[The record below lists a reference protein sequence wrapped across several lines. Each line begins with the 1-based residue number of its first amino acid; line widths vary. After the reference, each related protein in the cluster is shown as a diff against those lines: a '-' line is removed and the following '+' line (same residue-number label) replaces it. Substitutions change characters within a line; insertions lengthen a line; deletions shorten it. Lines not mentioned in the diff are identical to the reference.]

1 MLGSSFIFRLQ
12 IFTEDYWNYLRH
24 NNIEM
29 KGGGIMM
36 KRIRVLVTTIIIIA
50 LITGC
55 AQQKYIPEKV
65 DIRGKITQNIVNNNK
80 EILGI
85 ILVEGKLEDDTQV
98 DKASVSVTAKTKI
111 FVLKNGETLEKADYS
126 FLQEGQE
133 VEVIFTGPVRESYP
147 VQADAGKI
155 IIKASSPQD
164 EPATHTSN
172 GVELKIN
179 KNVLSAGE
187 TMNLTIDNN
196 SGSLISFGRPYM
208 FEIYKDGQWSEY
220 PLELAFTLE
229 LIIIDPGKT
238 FDQSVL
244 VDKLETGKYRI
255 LKYIRIE
262 NKDIDIKLVK
272 EFDIK

>member
-1 MLGSSFIFRLQ
+1 
-12 IFTEDYWNYLRH
+12 
-24 NNIEM
+24 M
-29 KGGGIMM
+29 K
-36 KRIRVLVTTIIIIA
+36 KIRVLVTIIIIIS
-50 LITGC
+50 LFTGC
-55 AQQKYIPEKV
+55 AQQKYMPEKV
-65 DIRGKITQNIVNNNK
+65 DIRGKVTQNIVNNNK
-80 EILGI
+80 EILGV

-98 DKASVSVTAKTKI
+98 DKASVSVRAKTKI

-179 KNVLSAGE
+179 KNAFTASE

-196 SGSLISFGRPYM
+196 SDSLISFGRPYM
-208 FEIYKDGQWSEY
+208 FEQFKEGQWSEY

-244 VDKLETGKYRI
+244 IDKLEPGKYRI
-255 LKYIRIE
+255 LKNIRIE
-262 NKDIDIKLVK
+262 NKDISIKLVK
-272 EFDIK
+272 EFEIK